1 MARPALQAHADDDRR
16 FVAIIPAYRLDAEP
30 DTVALPPGLRRMGEL
45 GSLLTRARE
54 ARGLTLEDAERDTRI
69 SRRYLMALE
78 SEQFEVIPAPVYAR
92 GFLRS
97 YSQYL
102 GLDPQETL
110 AMFPRE
116 DDPEYQ
122 RAAEATSPAPRPSP
136 DRPVSPVSASR
147 PTWRS
152 GPTQSAPPPQGA
164 PARRQAPGR
173 PTPLQPRRPAPAES
187 YEPVIGVDI
196 GVPSPAR
203 RIKTDPAAQT
213 RSMVIAVVAVAAV
226 IAVVLLAYIISS
238 LGGDDATPGVDS
250 TPTGS
255 AGTNG
260 GTGGGSTPA
269 ANGQQTS
276 GLDVTPG
283 IVPDLIGVQVEVA
296 RLAIKEAGYVA
307 QELSEP
313 NSQPKGTVI
322 NQSPAPE
329 VEYAAG
335 STVRIV
341 VSEGP

>member
-1 MARPALQAHADDDRR
+1 
-16 FVAIIPAYRLDAEP
+16 
-30 DTVALPPGLRRMGEL
+30 MGEL

-69 SRRYLMALE
+69 SRRYLQALE

-122 RAAEATSPAPRPSP
+122 RAADATAAPQRPSP

-152 GPTQSAPPPQGA
+152 APGQPAQRPTGPGP
-164 PARRQAPGR
+164 RPGR
-173 PTPLQPRRPAPAES
+173 PASIQARRPEPAES

-196 GVPSPAR
+196 GVPSPTR

-226 IAVVLLAYIISS
+226 IGVVLLAYIISS
-238 LGGDDATPGVDS
+238 LGGDDTTPGAATTPDTSADQTNIAGDATP
-250 TPTGS
+250 TP
-255 AGTNG
+255 G
-260 GTGGGSTPA
+260 GA
-269 ANGQQTS
+269 EAS

-283 IVPDLIGVQVEVA
+283 IVPDLIGVQAEVA
-296 RLAIKEAGYVA
+296 RLAIAEAGYVV
-307 QELSEP
+307 SERLVP
-313 NSQPKGTVI
+313 DAQPKGTVI
-322 NQSPAPE
+322 DQSPASG
-329 VEYAAG
+329 VDYAAG
-335 STVRIV
+335 STVVIV
-341 VSEGP
+341 ISEGP